1 VSIFAVSFDI
11 FFCVTAKGGRADCLN
26 DRALITRFPRSR
38 VAACDDRFKLEGL
51 LVVSPPWKNFLVR
64 FNVRGMLWGSSR
76 GRPLNAPAAFVH
88 PCQPTVAKQ
97 PPTGPGWVHEL
108 KHDGYRLQIHVRDSR
123 VRLFTMNGADWS
135 KRYPRIVEEAARIK
149 GSAVMDA
156 EVVCLV
162 KKGVPDFDMLH
173 SRNADHLAVACA
185 FDAA

>member
-38 VAACDDRFKLEGL
+38 VAACDDRLKLEGL

-97 PPTGPGWVHEL
+97 PPTG
-108 KHDGYRLQIHVRDSR
+108 DSTPLR
-123 VRLFTMNGADWS
+123 
-135 KRYPRIVEEAARIK
+135 
-149 GSAVMDA
+149 
-156 EVVCLV
+156 
-162 KKGVPDFDMLH
+162 
-173 SRNADHLAVACA
+173 
-185 FDAA
+185 

>member
-97 PPTGPGWVHEL
+97 PPLVIQHRFDDMRLYTNISYTRARRPLFAPGC
-108 KHDGYRLQIHVRDSR
+108 R
-123 VRLFTMNGADWS
+123 VR
-135 KRYPRIVEEAARIK
+135 
-149 GSAVMDA
+149 
-156 EVVCLV
+156 
-162 KKGVPDFDMLH
+162 
-173 SRNADHLAVACA
+173 
-185 FDAA
+185 